1 MPRLL
6 PARTPP
12 FGRRGRRR
20 RCWAW
25 RWSLRYPA
33 RPGGGIAPTPPLG
46 AFRAS
51 RQKRARKAPQ
61 QHTTPD
67 RIRLRRRLPNFPRT
81 FDDNAFPMWTV
92 DEQVRP
98 ILALIRKNRRVQ
110 SLDRRLRN
118 HPGYKSRISLEALFL
133 AAILA
138 ANILGSYRRT
148 DLCAVLNGL
157 LSQIAYQLGL

>member
-1 MPRLL
+1 MTRAL
-6 PARTPP
+6 
-12 FGRRGRRR
+12 RRR
-20 RCWAW
+20 RE
-25 RWSLRYPA
+25 
-33 RPGGGIAPTPPLG
+33 
-46 AFRAS
+46 RA
-51 RQKRARKAPQ
+51 ARKG
-61 QHTTPD
+61 
-67 RIRLRRRLPNFPRT
+67 RLCKDDARFLDKMRRLPNFPRT